1 MAETF
6 RKDLQFYKF
15 SAYGFLKNFRLFDS
29 FFILFLRSRGVSFL
43 EIGTLY
49 AVRETAINLIEIP
62 TGLFADGWGRKKTM
76 LTSFLSYISAFLL
89 LYFSKSY
96 AMLLTAM
103 IFYAFGDACR
113 TGTHKAMIFDYLKV
127 KGWEDYKSD
136 YYGNTRSWSQRG
148 SALSALS
155 AGLIVFITKNYSL
168 IFLFSIIPY
177 ILDFLL
183 ILSYPSYLDR
193 GLNSDKNIT
202 RTHRFLLKES
212 VKAIKNRTTLR
223 RISHVSL
230 FAGFYKAVKDYLQP
244 VLQTAAVSLPFL
256 IETSEEQRSAVLIG
270 VIYFIIFLISSAAS
284 RRAGAVHRKFKD
296 RGRILFFTLLTG
308 ALAGLGGGVFLYFN
322 LPWLTVLFFLLIYLL
337 ENVRKPIGV
346 GYLGDSI
353 EPGVLATVLSVEGQG
368 ETLWTAVFALLIGS
382 AADALSLSAGIGITS
397 GILIL
402 TAFLFIGEKE
412 FTKHYE
418 QG

>member
-1 MAETF
+1 MTDTF

-15 SAYGFLKNFRLFDS
+15 SAYGFLKSFRLFDS

-49 AVRETAINLIEIP
+49 AVRETAINLLEIP

-76 LTSFLSYISAFLL
+76 LASFLSYIFAFLL
-89 LYFSKSY
+89 LYFSNSY

-127 KGWEDYKSD
+127 KGWEDHKSE

-148 SALSALS
+148 AALSALS
-155 AGLIVFITKNYSL
+155 AGLIVFITKDYAL

-177 ILDFLL
+177 ILDFFLV
-183 ILSYPSYLDR
+183 LSYPSYLDR
-193 GLNSDKNIT
+193 GLSSDDSATGIHKN
-202 RTHRFLLKES
+202 LLKES
-212 VKAIKNRTTLR
+212 FRAIRNRTILS
-223 RISHVSL
+223 RISHVSV

-244 VLQTAAVSLPFL
+244 VLRTAAVSLPFL
-256 IETSEEQRSAVLIG
+256 IEKSEEQRSAILIG

-284 RRAGAVHRKFKD
+284 RQAGAVHKKFKD
-296 RGRILFFTLLTG
+296 RGRILFYTLLTG
-308 ALAGLGGGVFLYFN
+308 ALAGLAGGIFLYMN

-337 ENVRKPIGV
+337 ENIRKPIGV

-353 EPGVLATVLSVEGQG
+353 EPGILATVLSVESQG

-382 AADALSLSAGIGITS
+382 AADALSLSAGISITS

-402 TAFLFIGEKE
+402 TVFLFMGEKE
-412 FTKHYE
+412 FIKHNKQE
-418 QG
+418 

>member
-1 MAETF
+1 MVDTF

-89 LYFSKSY
+89 LYFSNSY

-127 KGWEDYKSD
+127 KGWEDQKSD
-136 YYGNTRSWSQRG
+136 YYGNTRSWSQKG

-155 AGLIVFITKNYSL
+155 AGLIVFITNNYSL

-193 GLNSDKNIT
+193 W
-202 RTHRFLLKES
+202 
-212 VKAIKNRTTLR
+212 
-223 RISHVSL
+223 
-230 FAGFYKAVKDYLQP
+230 Y
-244 VLQTAAVSLPFL
+244 
-256 IETSEEQRSAVLIG
+256 
-270 VIYFIIFLISSAAS
+270 
-284 RRAGAVHRKFKD
+284 
-296 RGRILFFTLLTG
+296 
-308 ALAGLGGGVFLYFN
+308 
-322 LPWLTVLFFLLIYLL
+322 
-337 ENVRKPIGV
+337 
-346 GYLGDSI
+346 
-353 EPGVLATVLSVEGQG
+353 
-368 ETLWTAVFALLIGS
+368 
-382 AADALSLSAGIGITS
+382 
-397 GILIL
+397 
-402 TAFLFIGEKE
+402 E
-412 FTKHYE
+412 FR
-418 QG
+418 